1 MADPATFLEN
11 LFSSEN
17 GLFIQL
23 HIFFSFYCY
32 LITIVNI
39 TNLSSEFPLQNYI
52 VPFYY
57 LWTFSN
63 EKDEKDHV
71 YLIDSSTMAL
81 RSSQL
86 LFQSSLL
93 H

>member
-32 LITIVNI
+32 LITI

-57 LWTFSN
+57 L
-63 EKDEKDHV
+63 
-71 YLIDSSTMAL
+71 
-81 RSSQL
+81 
-86 LFQSSLL
+86 
-93 H
+93 